1 MLVEDR
7 VRHGYLEDET
17 VCGFW
22 TERLLSALYH
32 YIAGRPDEDRVA
44 GIPGVER
51 IAFTTKDRRQLG
63 GYKLRA
69 YANSSRSALGYV
81 LVALGNAMLADQ
93 VVAEFDFLQADGLRC
108 IYLRLPWL
116 RASRR

>member
-1 MLVEDR
+1 MIILSLVSGLPGCGSHGGGTAWAEERSSVLVEDR

-51 IAFTTKDRRQLG
+51 IAITTKDRRQLG

-69 YANSSRSALGYV
+69 YADSSRSALGYV
-81 LVALGNAMLADQ
+81 LVALGNAMLAD
-93 VVAEFDFLQADGLRC
+93 
-108 IYLRLPWL
+108 
-116 RASRR
+116 